1 METEKQHVIFFLKHC
16 MILFSLEFPFT
27 ECVWTQMGDIL
38 WLNQY
43 EELVEEK
50 DGLDHNK
57 MVTICHEASRL

>member
-16 MILFSLEFPFT
+16 MILFSLEFPYT
-27 ECVWTQMGDIL
+27 ECVWTQMGGIL
-38 WLNQY
+38 WLDQY

-57 MVTICHEASRL
+57 TVTICHEASCL